1 MKYISI
7 IITNLIFNSSNLK
20 IKILESAFIYFVLLF
35 LVYSLL
41 YIKIIIYEKIFLQ
54 FITLIAKFIYNFDI
68 ISLFSKNKFL

>member
-7 IITNLIFNSSNLK
+7 IIINLIFNSSNLT

-68 ISLFSKNKFL
+68 IFLFSKNKFL